1 MILEETL
8 LLIYPITLK
17 IKIKLHFMSLKP
29 MKLFQFLFFLLLT
42 NISYSQVE
50 ITGYIE
56 ESGSGERLPYSNVY
70 LVDLELGASANENG
84 FFSFKGEVKPGMIL
98 KASYV
103 GYQTKTIELTQEII
117 DSQLVISLLPLT
129 STLNEVVISTES
141 SKFLQSSS
149 EISAHRIS
157 VQQLSLMPSIGE
169 VDIFRSL
176 QLLPGVSAT
185 QESSSGLYIRGGQPQ
200 ENLVLLDGIKVY
212 NVDHFFG
219 FFSAFNANA
228 IKSVDLYKGAF
239 PSKYG
244 GRLSSVIDLTGKVGS
259 FNEIK
264 GNVNVNLLSAS
275 GSIEIPF
282 LKKFSLFAAGRRSFT
297 DILQSSFFD
306 KIYNQFDP
314 DDDIANLD
322 PWVPKFNFYDFNGK
336 ISYKP
341 TNDDLITFSFYRGE
355 DNLKESSDT
364 KRYQYPNFGDID
376 KIEILGDLDRISKW
390 GNRGY
395 SFKWSRQWNSR
406 FYNTLNLSYSEYY
419 NYQDDSYFVEANI
432 PDLDSTIFNL
442 NIILDQDN
450 TVEDFTARYDAEIL
464 SGKNN
469 KFEFGF
475 ELTKSDVDY
484 LFVRDDTLTIVNT
497 KQKSDLYSGY
507 FSYDLNSVK
516 NLNLKV
522 GLRANRYELTDKNY
536 FSPRFQADYSFFKNF
551 KVKVGYGIHYQFVKQ
566 IIGENVTSRSRDF
579 WLLSENANVNVGESI
594 HYIAGISYEN
604 DNWLFDTEFFYKE
617 ISNLTEFSLRF
628 QSAGL
633 SNLFFNGSG
642 IAKGFETLIQKKINK
657 YTGWISYTFTDAENT
672 YPLLNDGNPFPAP
685 QIQRNEFKVFN
696 NYEINGWNFS
706 ASFIFGSGQTFTEP
720 SYKYN
725 ISLLDESNLTF
736 IGVGPKNGSL
746 LPDYHRL
753 DISAHHVFNI
763 NKKTKGD
770 IGLSIFNLYNRL
782 NVWYYEYQFDYVPYE
797 RQIKKYLGIVPNIS
811 FKLSF

>member
-1 MILEETL
+1 M
-8 LLIYPITLK
+8 
-17 IKIKLHFMSLKP
+17 
-29 MKLFQFLFFLLLT
+29 
-42 NISYSQVE
+42 
-50 ITGYIE
+50 
-56 ESGSGERLPYSNVY
+56 
-70 LVDLELGASANENG
+70 
-84 FFSFKGEVKPGMIL
+84 
-98 KASYV
+98 
-103 GYQTKTIELTQEII
+103 
-117 DSQLVISLLPLT
+117 
-129 STLNEVVISTES
+129 
-141 SKFLQSSS
+141 
-149 EISAHRIS
+149 
-157 VQQLSLMPSIGE
+157 
-169 VDIFRSL
+169 
-176 QLLPGVSAT
+176 
-185 QESSSGLYIRGGQPQ
+185 
-200 ENLVLLDGIKVY
+200 
-212 NVDHFFG
+212 
-219 FFSAFNANA
+219 
-228 IKSVDLYKGAF
+228 
-239 PSKYG
+239 
-244 GRLSSVIDLTGKVGS
+244 
-259 FNEIK
+259 
-264 GNVNVNLLSAS
+264 
-275 GSIEIPF
+275 
-282 LKKFSLFAAGRRSFT
+282 
-297 DILQSSFFD
+297 
-306 KIYNQFDP
+306 
-314 DDDIANLD
+314 
-322 PWVPKFNFYDFNGK
+322 
-336 ISYKP
+336 
-341 TNDDLITFSFYRGE
+341 
-355 DNLKESSDT
+355 
-364 KRYQYPNFGDID
+364 
-376 KIEILGDLDRISKW
+376 
-390 GNRGY
+390 
-395 SFKWSRQWNSR
+395 
-406 FYNTLNLSYSEYY
+406 
-419 NYQDDSYFVEANI
+419 
-432 PDLDSTIFNL
+432 
-442 NIILDQDN
+442 DQDN

-725 ISLLDESNLTF
+725 ISLLDESSLTF

-763 NKKTKGD
+763 NKKAKGD